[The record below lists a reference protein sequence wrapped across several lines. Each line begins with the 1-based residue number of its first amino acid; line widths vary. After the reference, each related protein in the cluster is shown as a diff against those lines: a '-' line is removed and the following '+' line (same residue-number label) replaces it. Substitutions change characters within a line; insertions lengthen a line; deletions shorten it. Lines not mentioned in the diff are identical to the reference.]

1 MLLFPTSCCL
11 MKLLREV
18 KKAERVSHAFS
29 KLLLHPPV
37 CCHVMTLCCSLIGAG
52 KQLVQYTPVQTSE
65 SDSGADLPALLE
77 LETEPFL
84 SSDPHTEDPGIT
96 LLNHGNLDSNL

>member
-1 MLLFPTSCCL
+1 

-18 KKAERVSHAFS
+18 KKAEQVSHAFS
-29 KLLLHPPV
+29 KLLLHSPV
-37 CCHVMTLCCSLIGAG
+37 CCCVMTLCCSLIGAG

-65 SDSGADLPALLE
+65 SIGLADSGADLPALLE

-84 SSDPHTEDPGIT
+84 SADSHTEDPGTI
-96 LLNHGNLDSNL
+96 LLNHANLDSNL